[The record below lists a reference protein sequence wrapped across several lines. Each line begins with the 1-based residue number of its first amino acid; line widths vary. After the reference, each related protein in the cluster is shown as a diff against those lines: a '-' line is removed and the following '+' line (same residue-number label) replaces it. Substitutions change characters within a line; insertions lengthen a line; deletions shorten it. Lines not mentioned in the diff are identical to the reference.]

1 MSTTLPII
9 HNEQNNGNGNANAF
23 NTTEDAVVAKISAV
37 GVIGTGLFTIV
48 DKMTQNPAVMAVIL
62 GGAAAIPAVGQTIII
77 LGAMIAVG
85 VYAAKRI
92 KEQFAKYYKMLR
104 TIDEFIILLHKIQKI
119 TNLTIF
125 ISTTYDFDINVDEVI
140 QQMKIIF
147 NRFDEV
153 LKLEEGSYTKIEG
166 MAMDLPT
173 PDIAYDAN
181 LANLVAADLEKLAQ
195 KQEIVGGAPLWLER
209 FKFSVTEWN
218 KSLNTDII
226 KLNIHLTTTMS
237 EFTIILNVIQMNM
250 IVNGLVSS
258 DEKKK
263 ANALQDLTTKNSL
276 IKNSSEYH
284 QTRVGILI
292 HDILKL
298 RVDFVYCKA
307 RAGKNPMTSLKNDP
321 MCEDNIEK
329 KYAPFRF
336 TNYRSSLDKMIKR
349 IIIRLKDSDYDE
361 EIKKSIVDNVLIPY
375 SELLKTAKILVST
388 ANKTIPPNQKEVLD
402 AFQVTSLSEEQI
414 TSINTA
420 LDGIIKTIPKDIS
433 ELQKKP
439 MDGGEFKLSNLN
451 LNPFNRQTNE
461 EKQKLAADAAA
472 AAKKK
477 KDDAVELIITEPYNL
492 ITDNELNIFLRKV
505 YDFSKKIAET
515 TKKEIDEA
523 KEVAK
528 KMLAAPT
535 AKTTGGSSKFLYT
548 RKKSRIVKHK
558 PKTHKVRV

>member
-1 MSTTLPII
+1 MSTQSNTII
-9 HNEQNNGNGNANAF
+9 LSNNGKGDGF
-23 NTTEDAVVAKISAV
+23 TTTADDAVAKISAV

-166 MAMDLPT
+166 MVMNPLTATPEIEINEAMLTAASNALLAENEKDP
-173 PDIAYDAN
+173 YD
-181 LANLVAADLEKLAQ
+181 KS
-195 KQEIVGGAPLWLER
+195 GGAPLWLER

-250 IVNGLVSS
+250 IVNGLGS
-258 DEKKK
+258 DNEKKVK
-263 ANALQDLTTKNSL
+263 ALNDLTTKNDL
-276 IKNSSEYH
+276 IKNSSEYRK
-284 QTRVGILI
+284 TRVGILI
-292 HDILKL
+292 HNILKL

-336 TNYRSSLDKMIKR
+336 TNYRSSLHEMIQR

-361 EIKKSIVDNVLIPY
+361 EIKKSIVDNVLVPY
-375 SELLKTAKILVST
+375 SELLKNAKLSVST
-388 ANKTIPPNQKEVLD
+388 ANQAIPPNQKEVLD

-414 TSINTA
+414 TSINNA
-420 LDGIIKTIPKDIS
+420 LDGIIKTIPKDTNG
-433 ELQKKP
+433 LQKPQKK
-439 MDGGEFKLSNLN
+439 MDGGDFSLGNLFK
-451 LNPFNRQTNE
+451 TNE
-461 EKQKLAADAAA
+461 EKQKLADEA
-472 AAKKK
+472 AAKQQDKK
-477 KDDAVELIITEPYNL
+477 NKAVQLIIDEPYNL

-505 YDFSKKIAET
+505 YDFSKKIAAT
-515 TKKEIDEA
+515 TEDEKKKA
-523 KEVAK
+523 LEVAK
-528 KMLAAPT
+528 EMVAT
-535 AKTTGGSSKFLYT
+535 QAKSTGGSSKFLYT
-548 RKKSRIVKHK
+548 RKKARIVKHK
-558 PKTHKVRV
+558 PKTYKKRV

>member
-1 MSTTLPII
+1 MSTTQSSNTII
-9 HNEQNNGNGNANAF
+9 PQNNGNGF
-23 NTTEDAVVAKISAV
+23 SSTSDDVVKISAV

-166 MAMDLPT
+166 MVMNPLTAKPEI
-173 PDIAYDAN
+173 DINEAI
-181 LANLVAADLEKLAQ
+181 LEAERNAEMAETEKE
-195 KQEIVGGAPLWLER
+195 KENEKNITGGAPLWLER

-250 IVNGLVSS
+250 IVNAIGNSNEQTNEQTKV
-258 DEKKK
+258 
-263 ANALQDLTTKNSL
+263 NALRNLTDKNNL
-276 IKNSSEYH
+276 IKDSSEYH

-321 MCEDNIEK
+321 MCDDNIVP
-329 KYAPFRF
+329 YGPYRF
-336 TNYRSSLDKMIKR
+336 TNYRSSLHTYIMQ
-349 IIIRLKDSDYDE
+349 IITRLKDSDYDE
-361 EIKKSIVDNVLIPY
+361 KIKKSIVDNVLIPY
-375 SELLKTAKILVST
+375 SGLLEKAKISDITPGT
-388 ANKTIPPNQKEVLD
+388 AIPPNKKEVLD
-402 AFQVTSLSEEQI
+402 AFQVTSLSTVEIDNINAKLDSII
-414 TSINTA
+414 T
-420 LDGIIKTIPKDIS
+420 TIPKDTNG
-433 ELQKKP
+433 LQK
-439 MDGGEFKLSNLN
+439 GGENRFFSL
-451 LNPFNRQTNE
+451 FNKSKNKDPASEQ
-461 EKQKLAADAAA
+461 Q
-472 AAKKK
+472 K
-477 KDDAVELIITEPYNL
+477 KDKAVQLIIDEPYNL
-492 ITDNELNIFLRKV
+492 ITDNDLNIFLRKV
-505 YDFSKKIAET
+505 YDFSKKIAAT
-515 TKKEIDEA
+515 TEEEKKKA
-523 KEVAK
+523 LEVANAMVK
-528 KMLAAPT
+528 NNAQLPS
-535 AKTTGGSSKFLYT
+535 TTSKGGSSKFLYT
-548 RKKSRIVKHK
+548 RKKARIVKHN
-558 PKTHKVRV
+558 PKTYKVRV

>member
-1 MSTTLPII
+1 MSTTQSSNTKIPQN
-9 HNEQNNGNGNANAF
+9 NEQNNGNGLS
-23 NTTEDAVVAKISAV
+23 TTPEDVVKISAV

-166 MAMDLPT
+166 MAMNPLTAKPEIDINEATLEAANNALLAKT
-173 PDIAYDAN
+173 QTDPDN
-181 LANLVAADLEKLAQ
+181 KT
-195 KQEIVGGAPLWLER
+195 GGAPLWLER

-250 IVNGLVSS
+250 IVNALGS
-258 DEKKK
+258 DDAKV
-263 ANALQDLTTKNSL
+263 NALNNLTTKNSL

-298 RVDFVYCKA
+298 RVDFAYCKA
-307 RAGKNPMTSLKNDP
+307 RAGKNPITSLKNDP

-329 KYAPFRF
+329 DYAPYRF

-349 IIIRLKDSDYDE
+349 IITRLKDSDYDE
-361 EIKKSIVDNVLIPY
+361 KIKKSIVDNVLIPY
-375 SELLKTAKILVST
+375 SGLLEKAKISDITPGT
-388 ANKTIPPNQKEVLD
+388 AIPPNKKEVLD
-402 AFQVTSLSEEQI
+402 AFQVTSLSEDQI
-414 TSINTA
+414 NKINEA
-420 LDGIIKTIPKDIS
+420 LDGIITSIQKDIS
-433 ELQKKP
+433 EIQKKP
-439 MDGGEFKLSNLN
+439 MGGGDINFSKF
-451 LNPFNRQTNE
+451 NPFNRQTNE
-461 EKQKLAADAAA
+461 EKQKIAAEAAD
-472 AAKKK
+472 KQQK
-477 KDDAVELIITEPYNL
+477 AVKIIIAEPYNL

-505 YDFSKKIAET
+505 YDFSKKIAAT
-515 TKKEIDEA
+515 TDDEKKKALDVA
-523 KEVAK
+523 KEMVAK

-535 AKTTGGSSKFLYT
+535 SKGGSSKFLYT
-548 RKKSRIVKHK
+548 RKKARIVKHK
-558 PKTHKVRV
+558 PKTYKVRV